1 MQMTEFEILK
11 EYREAKDMKEQVK
24 ILADCNLCDV
34 WDMVVFFKEHGADI
48 NLRWFQNLN
57 PNRAEV
63 NKKMGIPMKKDRI
76 GQVRTGQDRT
86 RQEHEQVSNTIGGMF
101 DIIRVFVAG
110 LSGMQAWL
118 YGELLRA
125 VFALQTSIDRE
136 TFDQVHDLL
145 RMIEEE
151 TEARRS

>member
-1 MQMTEFEILK
+1 
-11 EYREAKDMKEQVK
+11 
-24 ILADCNLCDV
+24 
-34 WDMVVFFKEHGADI
+34 
-48 NLRWFQNLN
+48 
-57 PNRAEV
+57 
-63 NKKMGIPMKKDRI
+63 
-76 GQVRTGQDRT
+76 T